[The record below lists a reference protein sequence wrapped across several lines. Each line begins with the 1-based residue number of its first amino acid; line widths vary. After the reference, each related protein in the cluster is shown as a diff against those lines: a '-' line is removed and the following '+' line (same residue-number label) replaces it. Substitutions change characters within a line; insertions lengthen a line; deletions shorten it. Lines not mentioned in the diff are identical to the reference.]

1 MLDTLDVKEMTGGA
15 KSDAKTDFR
24 IASINDAVANQ
35 NRKFVNN
42 VVITSK
48 YAGSADIVL
57 PGMPGLRSEP
67 F

>member
-1 MLDTLDVKEMTGGA
+1 
-15 KSDAKTDFR
+15 
-24 IASINDAVANQ
+24 
-35 NRKFVNN
+35 
-42 VVITSK
+42 VITSK